1 MTMIGG
7 NMLTIA
13 LLLCNFFLLLFNLW
27 SSATYVKEIV
37 NCVWKIPSNAFRL
50 VVHKLIEKE
59 ISFL

>member
-50 VVHKLIEKE
+50 VVHKLIE
-59 ISFL
+59 